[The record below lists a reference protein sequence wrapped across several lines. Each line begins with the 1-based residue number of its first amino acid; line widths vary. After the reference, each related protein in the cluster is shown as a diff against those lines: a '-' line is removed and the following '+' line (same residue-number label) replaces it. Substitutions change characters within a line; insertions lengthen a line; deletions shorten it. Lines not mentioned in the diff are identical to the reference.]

1 MRGKGMVKALEGKLY
16 EEWLPSFGLFILE
29 ESEKRPHRS
38 LQHSHKGNLSVSSEG
53 QVPISPL
60 EETI

>member
-1 MRGKGMVKALEGKLY
+1 MVKALAGKLY
-16 EEWLPSFGLFILE
+16 EEWLPSLGLFIVE
-29 ESEKRPHRS
+29 ESEGKPHCS
-38 LQHSHKGNLSVSSEG
+38 LQHPLKGNLSVSSEG